1 MSANSSV
8 MGVDPASRHVPNL
21 YAELWTGAPRA
32 CWAETRPNTTWSAI
46 FCPATSR
53 SGALSLSEYLRENWI
68 DVVNDAILHVDL
80 TLAAMALAVL
90 VGMTIGLL
98 TYRRRWLG
106 AMATST
112 TAAFLTV
119 PSIALL
125 GVLIG
130 PFGLGLTNVLCA
142 LVLYALLPI
151 TRNTIVGL
159 RGVDP
164 AVVDAARGMGFG
176 RARLLFRVRLPL
188 AWPVILSGVRVSTQI
203 TIGIAAIGAYVKGP
217 GLGNE
222 IFDGLGRFGSVNSL
236 NQVLTGTLGIMV
248 LALLFDLAFVVVG
261 KLTTRRRPLPHR
273 AAMSEGTAGMG
284 GETIELRDVSKHYPG
299 RAVPAVESLTMRIP
313 AGEIV
318 VLTGPSGCGKTTTMR
333 MINRLVE
340 PTAGVVTIGGTDVSE
355 LDLDEHRRNTGYV
368 IQQIGLFPHLR
379 VDANI
384 GVVPRLL
391 GWTRRRV
398 ADRVR
403 ELLDVVGLTREHG
416 IRYPRELSG
425 GQQQRVGV
433 ARAMAADPPV
443 MLMDEPFGSTD
454 PITRARL
461 QDEFLRLQREVR
473 KTIVFVTHDFDEA
486 LKVGDRIAVLRPR
499 SVIAQYDTPQ
509 AILSAP
515 ADDYVASFVGS
526 KRNLKRLALIRV
538 GDLSLQPSTGPDGL
552 PPVRPDA
559 TLRDVLD
566 VMVRTGSTAVLVTD
580 DGRQPQVCDVPSL
593 VAALRPID
601 EAPAP
606 AIPDDAPEPAP
617 DTTVPARPRRR
628 RLGLLVRPVLLTLVL
643 LTLYLIVRAHPIDS
657 IEQRFLNAGE
667 IFTELGAHLRLTVIS
682 TACTIAIALPLGIL
696 LTRAGA
702 RWARPIGLGLGNL
715 GQAIPSIGLVVL
727 LALWIG
733 TGTATAVTA
742 LVVYATL
749 PVLRNTI
756 VGLDNVDPT
765 LVDAARGMGM
775 GKTAVLWRIEL
786 PLAVPVILAGI
797 RTALVL
803 TVASATLAT
812 FIDGGGLGGG
822 LVAGIGLN
830 RPILSLTFGIIVAA
844 LALFIDWLGLVAEE
858 VLHPRGM

>member
-1 MSANSSV
+1 M
-8 MGVDPASRHVPNL
+8 
-21 YAELWTGAPRA
+21 
-32 CWAETRPNTTWSAI
+32 
-46 FCPATSR
+46 
-53 SGALSLSEYLRENWI
+53 
-68 DVVNDAILHVDL
+68 DL
-80 TLAAMALAVL
+80 TLAAVALAVL
-90 VGMTIGLL
+90 VGMALGLL

-106 AMATST
+106 ELATTT
-112 TAAFLTV
+112 TAAFLTI

-125 GVLIG
+125 GILIG
-130 PFGLGLTNVLCA
+130 PFGLGLTNVLFA

-164 AVVDAARGMGFG
+164 AVVDAARGMGLG
-176 RARLLFRVRLPL
+176 RARVLWRVRLPL
-188 AWPVILSGVRVSTQI
+188 AWPVVLSGIRVSTQI

-236 NQVLTGTLGIMV
+236 NQVLTGTLGIV
-248 LALLFDLAFVVVG
+248 LLALLFDLAFVVLG
-261 KLTTRRRPLPHR
+261 KLTTWRRPRPLGEIKPEQSNG
-273 AAMSEGTAGMG
+273 AA
-284 GETIELRDVSKHYPG
+284 GETIELRNLRKHYPG
-299 RAVPAVESLTMRIP
+299 QAAPAVEDLTLRIP

-340 PTAGVVTIGGTDVSE
+340 PTSGVVTVGGTDVSA
-355 LDLDEHRRNTGYV
+355 LDLDEHRRHTGYV
-368 IQQIGLFPHLR
+368 IQQVGLFPHLR
-379 VDANI
+379 VAANI
-384 GVVPRLL
+384 GVVPRVL
-391 GWTRRRV
+391 GWTRRRI
-398 ADRVR
+398 AGRVG

-416 IRYPRELSG
+416 DRFPRELSG

-443 MLMDEPFGSTD
+443 LLMDEPFGSTD

-486 LKVGDRIAVLRPR
+486 LKLGDRIAVLRPR
-499 SVIAQYDTPQ
+499 SVLAQYDTPQ
-509 AILSAP
+509 AILAAP
-515 ADDYVASFVGS
+515 ADDFVASFAGS
-526 KRNLKRLALIRV
+526 KRNLKRLALIPV
-538 GDLSLQPSTGPDGL
+538 ADLDLGPPADGL
-552 PPVRPDA
+552 PPIPREA
-559 TLRDVLD
+559 TLRDALD
-566 VMVRTGSTAVLVTD
+566 TMVRTGSHAVSVN
-580 DGRQPQVCDVPSL
+580 GRTLDVPRLLSAL
-593 VAALRPID
+593 QPVVDTPPAAVAETPRKTD
-601 EAPAP
+601 
-606 AIPDDAPEPAP
+606 
-617 DTTVPARPRRR
+617 PARPRRR
-628 RLGLLVRPVLLTLVL
+628 RLGLLVRPVLLALALLALFLV
-643 LTLYLIVRAHPIDS
+643 VRAYPLDS
-657 IEQRFLNAGE
+657 IEQRYLNAGE
-667 IFTELGAHLRLTVIS
+667 IFAELGAHLRLTLIS
-682 TACTIAIALPLGIL
+682 TVCTIAVALPLGVL

-727 LALWIG
+727 LALWVG
-733 TGTATAVTA
+733 TGTATAVAA

-749 PVLRNTI
+749 PVLRNTM
-756 VGLDNVDPT
+756 VGLDGVDPT

-775 GKTAVLWRIEL
+775 TKTAILWRIEL

-822 LVAGIGLN
+822 LVAGIGLY
-830 RPILSLTFGIIVAA
+830 RPILSLTFGIVVAA
-844 LALFIDWLGLVAEE
+844 LALFADWLGLVAEE
-858 VLHPRGM
+858 VLHPRGTCRADRC